1 MAVSDADIAFATD
14 LFSGLGQITTRK
26 MFGGICIYHAGTVFA
41 LVSSD
46 GRIYCKTTPDMAVTL
61 AGDGAEQFHNMPY
74 WSLPESALDDPESAC
89 DLAKQF
95 LRGSENLA
103 P

>member
-46 GRIYCKTTPDMAVTL
+46 GRIYSKTTPDMAAAL
-61 AGDGAEQFHNMPY
+61 ADDGAEQFHNMPY
-74 WSLPESALDDPESAC
+74 WSLPESALDDPDAAC
-89 DLAKQF
+89 DWARAF
-95 LRGSENLA
+95 LNA
-103 P
+103 